1 MQRKFVLNLIF
12 IIAVNLLIKPLYI
25 FGIEIN
31 VQNTLGSENY
41 GIYYA
46 LFNLSYILSFILD
59 PGITNYNNRHIAQNR
74 QLLDKSFS
82 NIIAVK
88 LLLSIVY
95 VFIVLLYGILTQ
107 VSRLEWSLLICLL
120 LSQIFNSYILYSRSN
135 LAGLHLFKTDTFLSI
150 LDKLILI
157 ILAAPLLFYSD
168 LQGYFNLQT
177 FVFIQLVSYASTA
190 LISFFIVKSY
200 TKSFNFRF
208 DLKMTRIIIKESF
221 PYALLTLLM
230 LVYTKIDTVILRELH
245 VNGNFEVGTYAAAY
259 RIIDAMNMIAVLF
272 AGILYPIYSKS
283 IKDRLNVYPITKTS
297 FSILVL
303 PALVVS
309 TIGIIYSYEIMQL
322 LYKENYEY
330 SSVLFQLLLVS
341 FIFICN
347 SYIFGTLLTAKGA
360 IKSLNKI
367 ALSAVVLNIVFNLI
381 FVKSYGAKASCY
393 IAAATFAYVSILQT
407 ALAFKHLS
415 FSPRF
420 GSILRMLVYILVV
433 IAINYLLHKSF
444 LYWYISII
452 FGGILSIL
460 VLFVLR
466 LVSVKQIIKLI
477 KNN

>member
-59 PGITNYNNRHIAQNR
+59 PGITNYNNRHIAQNQ

-88 LLLSIVY
+88 LLLSITY
-95 VFIVLLYGILTQ
+95 VVIVLLYGFLTQ
-107 VSRLEWSLLICLL
+107 VSRLEWGILTCLL
-120 LSQIFNSYILYSRSN
+120 LSQIFNSYILYNRSN

-157 ILAAPLLFYSD
+157 LLAAPLLFYSD
-168 LQGYFNLQT
+168 LQDYFNLQT

-190 LISFFIVKSY
+190 LISFFIVKSF
-200 TKSFNFRF
+200 TKSFKFRF
-208 DLKMTRIIIKESF
+208 DFKMTRIIIKESF
-221 PYALLTLLM
+221 PYALLTMLM

-283 IKDRLNVYPITKTS
+283 IKDRLNIYPITKTS

-309 TIGIIYSYEIMQL
+309 TIGIIYSYELMQL
-322 LYKENYEY
+322 LYKENYAY
-330 SSVLFQLLLVS
+330 SSELFQLLLVS

-347 SYIFGTLLTAKGA
+347 SYIFGTLLTAQGA

-367 ALSAVVLNIVFNLI
+367 ALSAVVLNIIFNLI
-381 FVKSYGAKASCY
+381 FAKSYGAKASCY

-415 FSPRF
+415 FSPKL
-420 GSILRMLVYILVV
+420 GSILRMVLYILVI

-444 LYWYISII
+444 LYWYFINRSRSNKIA
-452 FGGILSIL
+452 
-460 VLFVLR
+460 
-466 LVSVKQIIKLI
+466 Q
-477 KNN
+477 